1 MDKKIEKI
9 KRAIEEATG
18 KTPDLRPTK
27 TRSKSKDMEASLVS
41 DVLLLSTSY
50 NYFLI
55 QEEGRLDSLVKD
67 KFSYGGI
74 RQPPNIH
81 HVETEQECKE
91 TLKEL
96 QMDLLIIFGRPL
108 ENGFEKFLKE
118 LKTDFKDLP
127 VVWITNNDLDSSASL
142 HKEIEFEEVFTWNGD
157 GKIILTIIQ
166 YIEDKLRFIK
176 DGFNGKNRPILLVE
190 DSRQY
195 YSTYLIN
202 IYEKIWSHL
211 DSILYEGL
219 SKERKIQRYM
229 RRSFLILAEDI
240 EEGKNL
246 YSKAEGDFLCV
257 ITDNRLE
264 NESGIQE
271 NAGLEFAQQI
281 KQNDPD
287 LPVLLQSSASIENK
301 DIEVD
306 IEIINKNDPALN
318 QKIEDFVD
326 SRLSPLSVVV
336 EIGDSFEEIEVKT
349 VEELE
354 ETINELGDENL
365 RDLVHDPKFLE
376 WLKNLTEYELADS
389 VEELKERDPSSSSL
403 REKLHDILEE
413 YRYADYSTAV
423 TDFRRERTDPRNKIN
438 RIGDGALGGKA
449 RGLAFISKL
458 FSKYLPE
465 NLFEDL
471 KITVPRSIVLTSDVF
486 DKFLEENEIMEPRL
500 FELSD
505 ERISSK
511 FIDGSLPATIIGDL
525 RSFVR
530 NTRNPLI
537 VRSSGLLEDSL
548 TRPFAGV
555 YSSMVL
561 PNESWETSLRFKEV
575 CDAIKHVY
583 ASTFFKE
590 ARNYLKSTPKNIGD
604 EKMSVIIQ
612 EVVGTKHGKYFYPT
626 ISGVAK
632 SYNYYSSKGCEPEDG
647 IVYLA
652 LGLGKEIVEGGS
664 SYFFCPECPR
674 SPMFG
679 TPKDFIPYSQTEFYA
694 LNLESIYRVVE
705 KDEETSLVKLD
716 ITKAE
721 EHGVLDKIASTYSPQ
736 DDRLYPG
743 INRKGSRVIDFAP
756 IINYNS
762 IPLTSAIKV
771 LLEVS
776 EIALGYPVEIEF
788 AVDLD
793 KKGKKA
799 PELVV
804 LQIRNM
810 VSKQVYEDIEIE
822 GYDEEQLVCRSDRV
836 LGHGMIKEIKDVVYV
851 KPEDFKMNESEKVA
865 EEIRKIN
872 GKMRE
877 VGKEYLLIGPGRWG
891 TTDPWLG
898 IPVRWGD
905 IAGSKV
911 VVETPTEGRTIEPS
925 QGSHFFHDMLSS
937 ETCYMVIDD
946 ESGVDWKWLKER
958 SVEEEMK
965 YIRHVSLDE
974 PVEVQVDG
982 REGKGLIKK
991 KLEKRTETNKV

>member
-9 KRAIEEATG
+9 KKAIEEATG
-18 KTPDLRPTK
+18 ETPDLRPTK
-27 TRSKSKDMEASLVS
+27 TRSKDLEASLVS
-41 DVLLLSTSY
+41 DVLLFSTSY
-50 NYFLI
+50 DYFLI
-55 QEEGRLDSLVKD
+55 QEEGRLDSLVKE

-74 RQPPNIH
+74 RQPPNIQ
-81 HVETEQECKE
+81 HVETERECKE

-96 QMDLLIIFGRPL
+96 KMDLLIIFGRPL
-108 ENGFEKFLKE
+108 ENGFKNFLRE
-118 LKTDFKDLP
+118 LKTDYEELP
-127 VVWITNNDLDSSASL
+127 VVWITNNDLDSSPSL
-142 HKEIEFEEVFTWNGD
+142 DKETEFEEVFTWNGD

-166 YIEDKLRFIK
+166 YIEDKMLFMK
-176 DGFNGKNRPILLVE
+176 DGFNDKNRPILLVE

-195 YSTYLIN
+195 YSTYLVN

-211 DSILYEGL
+211 YSILHEGL

-229 RRSFLILAEDI
+229 KRTFVILAEDI
-240 EEGKNL
+240 DEGKDL
-246 YSKAEGDFLCV
+246 YSEVKGDFLCV

-271 NAGLEFAQQI
+271 NAGLEFAEQI
-281 KQNDPD
+281 KRKNPD

-301 DIEVD
+301 EIERD

-318 QKIEDFVD
+318 QKITDFIA
-326 SRLSPLSVVV
+326 SRLSPKSVVV

-354 ETINELGDENL
+354 ETINELGDEKL
-365 RDLVHDPKFLE
+365 KDLVYDLKFIE
-376 WLKNLTEYELADS
+376 WLRNLTEYELADS
-389 VEELKERDPSSSSL
+389 VGELKKRDLSSSSL
-403 REKLHDILEE
+403 REKLLDILEE

-423 TDFRRERTDPRNKIN
+423 TDFRRERTDQRNKIN

-465 NLFEDL
+465 DLFKDL

-486 DKFLEENEIMEPRL
+486 DKFIEENEIMEPRL

-525 RSFVR
+525 RSFIR
-530 NTRNPLI
+530 DTRNPLI

-555 YSSMVL
+555 YSSMFL

-612 EVVGTKHGKYFYPT
+612 EVVGRKHGKYFYPT

-679 TPKDFIPYSQTEFYA
+679 TPKDFIPHSQTEFYA

-716 ITKAE
+716 ITQAE
-721 EHGVLDKIASTYSPQ
+721 KHGVLDKIASTYSPQ

-743 INRKGSRVIDFAP
+743 IHRKGTRVIDFAP
-756 IINYNS
+756 IINYEAT
-762 IPLTSAIKV
+762 PLATAIKV

-793 KKGKKA
+793 KKGEKP

-822 GYDEEQLVCRSDRV
+822 GCDDEHLVCRSERV
-836 LGHGMIKEIKDVVYV
+836 LGHGMIKEIRDVVYV
-851 KPEDFKMNESEKVA
+851 KPEDFKMSESEKAA

-877 VGKEYLLIGPGRWG
+877 VGKEYMLIGPGRWG

-911 VVETPTEGRTIEPS
+911 IVETPTEGRTIEPS

-937 ETCYMVIDD
+937 ETCYMVVDD
-946 ESGVDWKWLKER
+946 ERGVDWKWLKER
-958 SVEEEMK
+958 RVEEEME

-974 PVEVQVDG
+974 PVEIQVDG

-991 KLEKRTETNKV
+991 KLEKRIETNNV